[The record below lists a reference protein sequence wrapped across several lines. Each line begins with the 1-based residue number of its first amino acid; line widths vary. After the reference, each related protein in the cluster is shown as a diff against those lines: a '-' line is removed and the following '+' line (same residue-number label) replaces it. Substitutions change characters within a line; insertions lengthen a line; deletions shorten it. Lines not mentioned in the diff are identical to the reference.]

1 MLDLKKYDKDNIFA
15 RILRKEINSKIVY
28 ENDYVL
34 AFEDIHPVAPFHVLV
49 IPKGEYTCYNDFI
62 NNASQEEQI
71 AFFKAVAEISE
82 QNDLLDGYRIVSNI
96 GSNARQMVPHFHFH
110 IVGKKILPHKSMEG
124 EV

>member
-1 MLDLKKYDKDNIFA
+1 M
-15 RILRKEINSKIVY
+15 
-28 ENDYVL
+28 
-34 AFEDIHPVAPFHVLV
+34 APFHVLV

-110 IVGKKILPHKSMEG
+110 IVGKKSFHINLWKEKCEIKLRSRAYIHHFFALLQHNRVHLPCLLLHAESKY
-124 EV
+124 